1 MRLVFAGSPQVALP
15 SLEYLL
21 ESSHEVLAVLS
32 RPDAPCGRG
41 RKLNASPVSQRAQ
54 AAGLELYQP
63 HSLRDNPEAVQ
74 YLRQLQPDLGV
85 VVAYGAILPPEILE
99 IPRFGWINI
108 HFSLLPRWRGAAPV
122 QRGIEAGDETGGI
135 TVFRLEAGLDT
146 GPVYANLPYTFPPQD
161 SAGQVL
167 EELSL
172 LSPQVLATSLEKIA
186 ADLEPEPQTED
197 GVTYAAQLHPLQ
209 GEIDW
214 ARPAL
219 EIANHVR
226 GFTPSPGA
234 WTLWRG
240 HRMKVGVF
248 DLEAQPQA
256 CPSLAQA
263 QLQPGQI
270 FSTRRA
276 VWVGTGTEPLCLTTV
291 APAGKKHLHAVDW
304 ARGAHLEPG
313 MVLGE

>member
-1 MRLVFAGSPQVALP
+1 M
-15 SLEYLL
+15 
-21 ESSHEVLAVLS
+21 
-32 RPDAPCGRG
+32 
-41 RKLNASPVSQRAQ
+41 
-54 AAGLELYQP
+54 
-63 HSLRDNPEAVQ
+63 Q

-186 ADLEPEPQTED
+186 ANLEPEPQTED

-248 DLEAQPQA
+248 DLEAQPQD

-291 APAGKKHLHAVDW
+291 APAGKKHLHAADW